1 MRPRRRVAALSVSTC
16 AEAMNGNLGDRR
28 RSCSMTIRFA
38 KWEHILS
45 RIRPSGLE
53 KSSFLNPLYDSFSF
67 GSQGPAPWLT
77 NGSQQISVTSAEKP
91 KYHRASSQSIFGVGR
106 NARRPAPQQPNFEQN
121 FNSFGWHR
129 PGTQDVF
136 PANHT

>member
-1 MRPRRRVAALSVSTC
+1 MRAARGVPALSGST
-16 AEAMNGNLGDRR
+16 AHEAMNGNLGDRR
-28 RSCSMTIRFA
+28 RSCSMTIPFA

-77 NGSQQISVTSAEKP
+77 NGSQQISVTSAEQP
-91 KYHRASSQSIFGVGR
+91 KYHRASSQSIFSVR
-106 NARRPAPQQPNFEQN
+106 YESPQAFPAAPQ
-121 FNSFGWHR
+121 
-129 PGTQDVF
+129 
-136 PANHT
+136 